1 MLAGPKAIVLGASGF
16 IGTRLVKR
24 LHARGETVRGLDIL
38 SPRERLD
45 GVDYQFADVREPIAT
60 NFGDGAA
67 VIYNFAAVHRTPGH
81 PDHEYY
87 ETNAWGAL
95 NATALAEACDIRTIV
110 FTSSISVYG
119 PCEQAVD
126 ETSPLRPTSSYGR
139 SKRLAE
145 RIHRDWLARGE
156 GRRLIIVRPGVV
168 FGPGEVGNYTRLA
181 HALKGGYFFFPGRRD
196 TVKSGGYVDE
206 LLSTI
211 DFALSRNE
219 ASILYNFAYPQP
231 STTESIVGMLGPI
244 VGRRSRPLTL
254 PIAPLLAA
262 AMVFEAANALGIKNT
277 IHRERVIKLVMSTR
291 ITPGWLNAS
300 GYAFRSDLAGALKQ
314 WNDETDGRF
323 D

>member
-1 MLAGPKAIVLGASGF
+1 MGGARSIILGASGF
-16 IGTRLVKR
+16 IGTRLVRR
-24 LHARGETVRGLDIL
+24 LHGQGETVRGLDIL
-38 SPRERLD
+38 PPRERLD
-45 GVDYQFADVREPIAT
+45 GVDYQVADVREPIAT
-60 NFGDGAA
+60 NFGDGAE
-67 VIYNFAAVHRTPGH
+67 ILYNFAAVHRTPGH

-126 ETSPLRPTSSYGR
+126 ETSPLRPMSSYGR

-145 RIHRDWLARGE
+145 RIHRDWLGRGE

-181 HALKGGYFFFPGRRD
+181 RALKGGYFFFPGRRD

-206 LLSTI
+206 LLSTME
-211 DFALSRNE
+211 FALSRDE

-231 STTESIVGMLGPI
+231 STTESIVAMLGPI
-244 VGRRSRPLTL
+244 VGRPSRPLTL

-262 AMVFEAANALGIKNT
+262 AMVFETANALGIKNT

-291 ITPGWLNAS
+291 ITPGWLNAA
-300 GYAFRSDLAGALKQ
+300 GYAFKSDLAGALKK
-314 WNDETDGRF
+314 WNEETAGRF